1 MLSKNNTLYLP
12 LVFLFVYPSIS
23 CYVISRDL
31 SKGSSPETCLNQV
44 LFKTIDVLIGDVH
57 LVSETLTKGRDP
69 KNLIFHKQSFCNTN
83 KIKLKS
89 YYF

>member
-1 MLSKNNTLYLP
+1 MVMLSKNNTLYLP
-12 LVFLFVYPSIS
+12 LVFICLSFNFVLN
-23 CYVISRDL
+23 L